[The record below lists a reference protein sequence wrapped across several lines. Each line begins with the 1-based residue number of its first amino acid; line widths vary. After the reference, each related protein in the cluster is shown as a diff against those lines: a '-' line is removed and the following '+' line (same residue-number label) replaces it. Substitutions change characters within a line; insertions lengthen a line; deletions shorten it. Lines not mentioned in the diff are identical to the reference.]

1 MDFLTLIDADFLLVI
16 NGWRSLWADYFMYAF
31 SGKIIWIP
39 LYAAILYV
47 LFRNMSWRVALLG
60 VLTITLII
68 LFADQ
73 TCSSLIRPWIGRMRP
88 ANLENPLS
96 DYIEIVNGYRGGK
109 YGFPSCHAANTFG
122 LAFYVYY
129 MLRQRWFTLF
139 MMLWALVTC
148 YSRAYLGV
156 HYPGDLVAG
165 ALVGYVGAFICC
177 RLFAFL
183 SVKYLCYVRPA
194 YTVNTWVP
202 LVVGSLT
209 ILCIFI
215 YSFLSAA

>member
-1 MDFLTLIDADFLLVI
+1 MDFLTTVDTYFLLAI

-31 SGKIIWIP
+31 SGKIIWVP

-47 LFRNMSWRVALLG
+47 LFRNLPWKVAVLG
-60 VLTITLII
+60 VLTITMII

-73 TCSSLIRPWIGRMRP
+73 TCSSLIRPWIGRLRP

-96 DYIEIVNGYRGGK
+96 DCIQIVNGYRGGS

-129 MLRQRWFTLF
+129 MFRQRWFTLF
-139 MMLWALVTC
+139 MMVWALVTC

-156 HYPGDLVAG
+156 HYPGDLLAG
-165 ALVGYVGAFICC
+165 ALVGYVAAFMCC
-177 RLFAFL
+177 RLFAYL
-183 SVKYLCYVRPA
+183 SSKHFRYVRPA
-194 YTVNTWVP
+194 VMTHIWIP
-202 LVVGSLT
+202 MVVGGIT
-209 ILCIFI
+209 IVYIFI